1 MFAGRAKLGLQ
12 SLRRTTLCYKSKQ
25 CTTQNLRQDRDKLL
39 TRAPTR
45 HRTTPKPRF
54 NLGAQLVA
62 TFILGVVG
70 RHEMVATFILGV
82 VGRHDMVATFILG
95 VVGRH
100 DVGSGA
106 VNYYGCAAGAP
117 VWLQRP
123 PYDIFKPQPRLD
135 QTGKRVYKINFASLF
150 AAPYRM
156 LQT

>member
-1 MFAGRAKLGLQ
+1 MANPTFLQERHAKLR
-12 SLRRTTLCYKSKQ
+12 LRICYCTTLCHKSKQ

-45 HRTTPKPRF
+45 HRSTPKPRF
-54 NLGAQLVA
+54 KLGAQ
-62 TFILGVVG
+62 
-70 RHEMVATFILGV
+70 
-82 VGRHDMVATFILG
+82 MVATFILG

-123 PYDIFKPQPRLD
+123 PYDISSRNHVSTKP
-135 QTGKRVYKINFASLF
+135 GKRVYKINFASLF